1 MDEQIGRRRSLVGDG
16 VYELASTLAVTTL
29 GKQAVLME
37 RVDWSVGQQH
47 RRLHGARIAGLKT
60 LVVPLVPE
68 LHSCTSDQNYIDI
81 SPCRFRFP
89 WER

>member
-1 MDEQIGRRRSLVGDG
+1 MRVQVIIRRPIKEENPQKKCLKTDEQIGYRRSLVGDG

-47 RRLHGARIAGLKT
+47 RRLHGRGSL
-60 LVVPLVPE
+60 
-68 LHSCTSDQNYIDI
+68 D
-81 SPCRFRFP
+81 
-89 WER
+89 